1 MTTELRPNDDMPSE
15 RQLGMAL
22 GDFRV
27 WVAKREGPPDGAPR
41 IRLAEVVGMS
51 RQSFYGICDSGQM
64 WNAGPRSP
72 YWAWRQRRSALW
84 AMDGAAIVRLS
95 NEFRAVSVAL
105 KQPLSAV
112 GQSWWD
118 NGDYSGLGL
127 AVRGSGSDVQ
137 IFRLGPDGEI
147 DTWDPRPVDGL
158 ADGSQTEDEQSESGS
173 DEPDDA
179 LVERGDEVS
188 GAVADDTAEEIV
200 DEVVEEVVEER
211 GSGDVAVAAGA
222 DDAGADDVA
231 VDDATADEA
240 ADEVD
245 EDDAVAEAE
254 TDEGGVG
261 DDDTVYGLATDSFL
275 PVGEPVD
282 DALGRLSAEIR
293 DDISNHLLLVS
304 SVEQVARICGAPVI
318 ALVPGLSLEVARKAA
333 LLRINGWHP
342 AYPRKDAEGK
352 IEEYRVRWVEGLWG
366 DALHMLYYSEEVDYA
381 DDGARLVAFAPT
393 LAWGVDER
401 LPYSAQQMR
410 AGVTISERQRKHA
423 VSDHDGRP
431 DLIGLRPSDWAP
443 IRRYPDSDWFFG
455 SEGILHHGM
464 LRHLIELGLFY
475 KNDYERFVRA
485 AEIDIRLLPL
495 VIRGSSR
502 AELLEH
508 WYLVR
513 EVADAFVKVD
523 GFKNSVFALE
533 LERMRLIIERTMLSD
548 EYAITPYYHG
558 KGKRLARSTRISER
572 RWMLERVRDIVLEAR
587 RARGRQKVRRFF
599 NSLFLGPFRWM
610 RRRVYIG
617 RYRALRARGIFP
629 GKEGDLS
636 IETQEYK
643 AVRGGIGI
651 EKKEGFDW
659 NAHEA
664 LRQVPAE
671 QRYGSL
677 DPATFCGLDY
687 TKWGAQVVS
696 VASFD
701 RRRWY
706 TLIDDPRVPVV
717 PDDAVSD
724 DAVSDD
730 VVSDDVV
737 PDVSSEDEV
746 AEVGVVH
753 EDDGVE
759 EVLPEDGLLE
769 DAVGDG
775 VVSDDFM
782 PDKEEED
789 ADAED
794 DEDEED
800 SELAEAAVGEDV
812 VSDAAAKDDSETKDA
827 VTNEEAANDSEA
839 SERA

>member
-1 MTTELRPNDDMPSE
+1 MVGWSVVGWSAVQESPKGDDMEREGLTRRGVVMTKEMKPNDEVSLE
-15 RQLGMAL
+15 RQLSMAVD
-22 GDFRV
+22 DFLA
-27 WVAKREGPPDGAPR
+27 WVATHESPPDDTPR
-41 IRLAEVVGMS
+41 VRLIEVVGMA
-51 RQSFYGICDSGQM
+51 RATFYGICDSGQV
-64 WNAGPRSP
+64 WTAGRRSP
-72 YWAWRQRRSALW
+72 YWAWQKRRRALW

-105 KQPLSAV
+105 EQPLPSV
-112 GQSWWD
+112 CQSWWD
-118 NGDYSGLGL
+118 NGDYSAFGLV
-127 AVRGSGSDVQ
+127 VRGSGAVVE
-137 IFRLGPDGEI
+137 IFRLGPDGEL
-147 DTWDPRPVDGL
+147 DTWDPRPVGSL
-158 ADGSQTEDEQSESGS
+158 ADSSQSEDEPSESGS

-179 LVERGDEVS
+179 APAERDDEVS
-188 GAVADDTAEEIV
+188 GAVVDETADDAEA
-200 DEVVEEVVEER
+200 D
-211 GSGDVAVAAGA
+211 DVAV
-222 DDAGADDVA
+222 DDVA
-231 VDDATADEA
+231 VDDATADEVDEDDV

-245 EDDAVAEAE
+245 EDDAAAEAE
-254 TDEGGVG
+254 TDAGGVG

-282 DALGRLSAEIR
+282 DALGRLSAETR
-293 DDISNHLLLVS
+293 DEIANHLLIAL

-318 ALVPGLSLEVARKAA
+318 ALVPGLSLDAARKAA

-342 AYPRKDAEGK
+342 AYPRKDAEGN

-393 LAWGVDER
+393 LSWGVDER

-410 AGVTISERQRKHA
+410 TGVTISERQRKHA

-431 DLIGLRPSDWAP
+431 DLIGMRPSDWAP
-443 IRRYPDSDWFFG
+443 RRRYPDSDWFFG

-513 EVADAFVKVD
+513 EVADAFVGVK

-533 LERMRLIIERTMLSD
+533 LERRRLIIERTMLSD

-558 KGKRLARSTRISER
+558 KGKRLARSTRVSER
-572 RWMLERVRDIVLEAR
+572 RWMLERVRDIIVEVG

-643 AVRGGIGI
+643 DAGGGIGI

-659 NAHEA
+659 NAYEA

-696 VASFD
+696 VASVD
-701 RRRWY
+701 RSRWY
-706 TLIDDPRVPVV
+706 TLIDDPRV
-717 PDDAVSD
+717 SD
-724 DAVSDD
+724 DTAD
-730 VVSDDVV
+730 
-737 PDVSSEDEV
+737 
-746 AEVGVVH
+746 
-753 EDDGVE
+753 
-759 EVLPEDGLLE
+759 E
-769 DAVGDG
+769 DAAGDG
-775 VVSDDFM
+775 VDGVR
-782 PDKEEED
+782 E
-789 ADAED
+789 
-794 DEDEED
+794 
-800 SELAEAAVGEDV
+800 
-812 VSDAAAKDDSETKDA
+812 
-827 VTNEEAANDSEA
+827 
-839 SERA
+839 

>member
-1 MTTELRPNDDMPSE
+1 MTKEPRPNDDVPSE
-15 RQLGMAL
+15 RQLSIAL
-22 GDFRV
+22 DDFRV
-27 WVAKREGPPDGAPR
+27 WVAKREGPPDAAPR
-41 IRLAEVVGMS
+41 VRLAEVVGMS
-51 RQSFYGICDSGQM
+51 RVTFYKLCDSDHV
-64 WNAGPRSP
+64 WNAWARSP
-72 YWAWRQRRSALW
+72 YWVWHKRRRALW
-84 AMDGAAIVRLS
+84 DMDGAAIVRLS

-105 KQPLSAV
+105 KQRLPSV
-112 GQSWWD
+112 CQSWWD
-118 NGDYSGLGL
+118 NNGGYGGLGL
-127 AVRGSGSDVQ
+127 EVRGSGSDVQ

-147 DTWDPRPVDGL
+147 DTWDPRPVESL
-158 ADGSQTEDEQSESGS
+158 ADGIQTEDEQSESGS

-211 GSGDVAVAAGA
+211 GSGDVAVVAGA
-222 DDAGADDVA
+222 DDAEADDA
-231 VDDATADEA
+231 AADDAT

-245 EDDAVAEAE
+245 EDDAAAEAE
-254 TDEGGVG
+254 TDAGGVG

-282 DALGRLSAEIR
+282 DALGRLSAETR
-293 DDISNHLLLVS
+293 DEIANHLLIAL

-393 LAWGVDER
+393 LSWGVDER

-410 AGVTISERQRKHA
+410 TGVTISERQNKHA

-431 DLIGLRPSDWAP
+431 DLIGMRPSDWAP
-443 IRRYPDSDWFFG
+443 RRRYPDSDWFFG

-513 EVADAFVKVD
+513 EVADAFVGVK

-533 LERMRLIIERTMLSD
+533 LERRRLIIERTMLSD

-558 KGKRLARSTRISER
+558 KGKRLARSTRVSER
-572 RWMLERVRDIVLEAR
+572 RWMLERVRDIIVEVG

-643 AVRGGIGI
+643 NAGGGIGI
-651 EKKEGFDW
+651 AKKEGFDW

-664 LRQVPAE
+664 LRQVPPE

-687 TKWGAQVVS
+687 TKWGAQLVS
-696 VASFD
+696 VAAVD

-706 TLIDDPRVPVV
+706 TLIDDPRVP
-717 PDDAVSD
+717 DDA
-724 DAVSDD
+724 A
-730 VVSDDVV
+730 
-737 PDVSSEDEV
+737 
-746 AEVGVVH
+746 
-753 EDDGVE
+753 
-759 EVLPEDGLLE
+759 
-769 DAVGDG
+769 GDG
-775 VVSDDFM
+775 AGWS
-782 PDKEEED
+782 
-789 ADAED
+789 
-794 DEDEED
+794 
-800 SELAEAAVGEDV
+800 
-812 VSDAAAKDDSETKDA
+812 
-827 VTNEEAANDSEA
+827 
-839 SERA
+839 

>member
-1 MTTELRPNDDMPSE
+1 MTTELRPNDEMPSE

-22 GDFRV
+22 DDFRV
-27 WVAKREGPPDGAPR
+27 WVTKRESPPDDTPR
-41 IRLAEVVGMS
+41 VRLVEVVGMA
-51 RQSFYGICDSGQM
+51 RQSFYNFCDSGQV
-64 WNAGPRSP
+64 WTGGARSP
-72 YWAWRQRRSALW
+72 YWAWRQRRRVLW
-84 AMDGAAIVRLS
+84 AMDGAAIVRLT

-105 KQPLSAV
+105 GQPLSAV
-112 GQSWWD
+112 SQSWWD
-118 NGDYSGLGL
+118 NGGYSGLGL
-127 AVRGSGSDVQ
+127 EVRGSGAKIDL
-137 IFRLGPDGEI
+137 FRIGPDGEI
-147 DTWDPRPVDGL
+147 DTWDSRPVESL
-158 ADGSQTEDEQSESGS
+158 ADSSQTEDEPSGSGSDASDDADASVS

-179 LVERGDEVS
+179 AASEREDEVS
-188 GAVADDTAEEIV
+188 GAVADDTV
-200 DEVVEEVVEER
+200 DEVVEDWVSGEVVEER
-211 GSGDVAVAAGA
+211 GSDAVADDA
-222 DDAGADDVA
+222 DDAGAPASDEPDGAAASGVVEASDDSEE
-231 VDDATADEA
+231 DGI
-240 ADEVD
+240 VD
-245 EDDAVAEAE
+245 EESLPIGESAGDALRRMSAVARDAISSSIEEA
-254 TDEGGVG
+254 
-261 DDDTVYGLATDSFL
+261 
-275 PVGEPVD
+275 
-282 DALGRLSAEIR
+282 
-293 DDISNHLLLVS
+293 S

-318 ALVPGLSLEVARKAA
+318 ALVPGLSLEVARNAA

-393 LAWGVDER
+393 LSWGVDES

-410 AGVTISERQRKHA
+410 TGVTISERQRKHA

-431 DLIGLRPSDWAP
+431 DLIGMRPSDWAP
-443 IRRYPDSDWFFG
+443 RRRYPDSDWFFG

-572 RWMLERVRDIVLEAR
+572 RWMLERIRDIVLEAR
-587 RARGRQKVRRFF
+587 RARRRQKVRRFF

-643 AVRGGIGI
+643 SVRGGIGI

-671 QRYGSL
+671 HRYGSL
-677 DPATFCGLDY
+677 DPAAFCGLDY

-706 TLIDDPRVPVV
+706 TLIDDPRVPAV
-717 PDDAVSD
+717 PDEA
-724 DAVSDD
+724 A
-730 VVSDDVV
+730 
-737 PDVSSEDEV
+737 
-746 AEVGVVH
+746 A
-753 EDDGVE
+753 
-759 EVLPEDGLLE
+759 
-769 DAVGDG
+769 GDG
-775 VVSDDFM
+775 AGWS
-782 PDKEEED
+782 
-789 ADAED
+789 
-794 DEDEED
+794 
-800 SELAEAAVGEDV
+800 
-812 VSDAAAKDDSETKDA
+812 
-827 VTNEEAANDSEA
+827 
-839 SERA
+839 

>member
-1 MTTELRPNDDMPSE
+1 MTIEPRPNDDVPSE

-22 GDFRV
+22 DDFRA
-27 WVAKREGPPDGAPR
+27 WVKRCERPPDAVFR
-41 IRLAEVVGMS
+41 VRLVEVVGIA
-51 RQSFYGICDSGQM
+51 RVTFYRLCDSDHV
-64 WNAGPRSP
+64 WNAWARSP
-72 YWAWRQRRSALW
+72 YWVWHKRRRALW
-84 AMDGAAIVRLS
+84 DMDGAAIVRLS

-112 GQSWWD
+112 SQSWWD
-118 NGDYSGLGL
+118 NDGGYSGLGL
-127 AVRGSGSDVQ
+127 EVRGSGAKVEL
-137 IFRLGPDGEI
+137 FRLGPGGEI
-147 DTWDPRPVDGL
+147 DTWDPRPVESSDASDD
-158 ADGSQTEDEQSESGS
+158 ADVPAS

-179 LVERGDEVS
+179 VVSEREDEVS
-188 GAVADDTAEEIV
+188 GAVSDDTV
-200 DEVVEEVVEER
+200 DEVVEDWVPDEVVGER
-211 GSGDVAVAAGA
+211 GSDAVV
-222 DDAGADDVA
+222 DDAGDAGDAGDADALVSEEPDGAAASGV
-231 VDDATADEA
+231 VEA
-240 ADEVD
+240 ADDPEEDGIVD
-245 EDDAVAEAE
+245 E
-254 TDEGGVG
+254 G
-261 DDDTVYGLATDSFL
+261 FL
-275 PVGEPVD
+275 PIGESAG
-282 DALGRLSAEIR
+282 DALSRMSDEAR
-293 DDISNHLLLVS
+293 DAISS
-304 SVEQVARICGAPVI
+304 SLEEASLVEQIALICGAPVI
-318 ALVPGLSLEVARKAA
+318 AMVPGLSLEVARKAA
-333 LLRINGWHP
+333 LLRVSRWHP
-342 AYPRKDAEGK
+342 AYPRKDAEGN
-352 IEEYRVRWVEGLWG
+352 IEEYRVRSVEGLWG
-366 DALHMLYYSEEVDYA
+366 DAIQMLYYSRKADYA
-381 DDGARLVAFAPT
+381 DEGARLVAFAPT
-393 LAWGVDER
+393 LSWGVDER

-410 AGVTISERQRKHA
+410 TGVTISERQRKHA

-431 DLIGLRPSDWAP
+431 DLIGMRPSDWAP
-443 IRRYPDSDWFFG
+443 RRRYPDSDWFFG

-513 EVADAFVKVD
+513 EVADAFVGVK

-533 LERMRLIIERTMLSD
+533 LERRRLIIERTMLSD

-572 RWMLERVRDIVLEAR
+572 RWMLERVRDIIVEVG

-643 AVRGGIGI
+643 NARGGIGI

-659 NAHEA
+659 NAYEA

-696 VASFD
+696 VASVD
-701 RRRWY
+701 RSRWY
-706 TLIDDPRVPVV
+706 TLIDDPRV
-717 PDDAVSD
+717 SD
-724 DAVSDD
+724 DTAD
-730 VVSDDVV
+730 
-737 PDVSSEDEV
+737 
-746 AEVGVVH
+746 
-753 EDDGVE
+753 
-759 EVLPEDGLLE
+759 E
-769 DAVGDG
+769 DAAGDG
-775 VVSDDFM
+775 VDGVR
-782 PDKEEED
+782 E
-789 ADAED
+789 
-794 DEDEED
+794 
-800 SELAEAAVGEDV
+800 
-812 VSDAAAKDDSETKDA
+812 
-827 VTNEEAANDSEA
+827 
-839 SERA
+839 

>member
-1 MTTELRPNDDMPSE
+1 MTTELRPNDDVPSE

-22 GDFRV
+22 DDFRA
-27 WVAKREGPPDGAPR
+27 WVAKREGPPDAAPR
-41 IRLAEVVGMS
+41 VRLMDVVSMA
-51 RQSFYGICDSGQM
+51 RATFYGICDSGQT
-64 WNAGPRSP
+64 WTGGARSP
-72 YWAWRQRRSALW
+72 YWAWRQRRRVLW
-84 AMDGAAIVRLS
+84 SMDGAAIVRLS

-105 KQPLSAV
+105 GQPLSAV
-112 GQSWWD
+112 SQSWWD
-118 NGDYSGLGL
+118 NNGGYGGLGL
-127 AVRGSGSDVQ
+127 EVRGSGAKVDL
-137 IFRLGPDGEI
+137 FRLGPDGEI
-147 DTWDPRPVDGL
+147 DTWDPRPVESL
-158 ADGSQTEDEQSESGS
+158 ADGIQTEDEQSESGS

-200 DEVVEEVVEER
+200 EEVVGEL
-211 GSGDVAVAAGA
+211 GSDDAVVAAEAGA
-222 DDAGADDVA
+222 DDAAADDAA
-231 VDDATADEA
+231 VDDAMSDEVDEDNDV

-245 EDDAVAEAE
+245 EDDAAAEAE
-254 TDEGGVG
+254 TDAGGVGVVG

-282 DALGRLSAEIR
+282 DVLGRLSAETR
-293 DDISNHLLLVS
+293 DEIANHLLIAL

-342 AYPRKDAEGK
+342 AYPRKDAEGN

-366 DALHMLYYSEEVDYA
+366 DALHMLYYSEEVGYA

-393 LAWGVDER
+393 LSWGVDER

-410 AGVTISERQRKHA
+410 TGVTISERQRKHA

-431 DLIGLRPSDWAP
+431 DLIGMRPSDWAP
-443 IRRYPDSDWFFG
+443 RRRYPDSDWFFG

-533 LERMRLIIERTMLSD
+533 LERRRLIIERTMLSD

-572 RWMLERVRDIVLEAR
+572 RWMLERVRDIIVEVG

-636 IETQEYK
+636 VETQEYK
-643 AVRGGIGI
+643 AARGGIGI

-659 NAHEA
+659 NAYEA

-671 QRYGSL
+671 HRYGSL
-677 DPATFCGLDY
+677 DPAAFCGLDY

-696 VASFD
+696 VASVD

-706 TLIDDPRVPVV
+706 TLIDDPRV
-717 PDDAVSD
+717 SD
-724 DAVSDD
+724 DTAD
-730 VVSDDVV
+730 
-737 PDVSSEDEV
+737 
-746 AEVGVVH
+746 
-753 EDDGVE
+753 
-759 EVLPEDGLLE
+759 E
-769 DAVGDG
+769 DAAGDG
-775 VVSDDFM
+775 VDGVR
-782 PDKEEED
+782 E
-789 ADAED
+789 
-794 DEDEED
+794 
-800 SELAEAAVGEDV
+800 
-812 VSDAAAKDDSETKDA
+812 
-827 VTNEEAANDSEA
+827 
-839 SERA
+839 

>member
-1 MTTELRPNDDMPSE
+1 MTIEPRPNDDVPSE
-15 RQLGMAL
+15 RQLRMAL
-22 GDFRV
+22 DDFRA
-27 WVAKREGPPDGAPR
+27 WVAKRESPPDDTPR
-41 IRLAEVVGMS
+41 VRLAEVVGMA
-51 RQSFYGICDSGQM
+51 RVTFYSLCDSDHV
-64 WNAGPRSP
+64 WNGWARSP
-72 YWAWRQRRSALW
+72 YWAWRQRRRALW

-95 NEFRAVSVAL
+95 DEFRAVSVAL
-105 KQPLSAV
+105 KQRLSAV
-112 GQSWWD
+112 SQSWWD

-127 AVRGSGSDVQ
+127 EVRGSGAKVEL
-137 IFRLGPDGEI
+137 FRLGPDGEI
-147 DTWDPRPVDGL
+147 DTWDPRPVESL
-158 ADGSQTEDEQSESGS
+158 ADSRQTEDEPSESGS

-188 GAVADDTAEEIV
+188 GAVADDTADDTV
-200 DEVVEEVVEER
+200 DEVVEDWVPDEVVEER
-211 GSGDVAVAAGA
+211 GSDAVV
-222 DDAGADDVA
+222 DDAGDADAPASDEPDGAAASGV
-231 VDDATADEA
+231 VEA
-240 ADEVD
+240 ADAPEEDGIVD
-245 EDDAVAEAE
+245 EE
-254 TDEGGVG
+254 
-261 DDDTVYGLATDSFL
+261 SL
-275 PVGEPVD
+275 PIGEPAG
-282 DALGRLSAEIR
+282 DALGRMSDVAR
-293 DDISNHLLLVS
+293 DAISSSLEEAS
-304 SVEQVARICGAPVI
+304 SVEQVALICGAPVI

-333 LLRINGWHP
+333 FLRISGWHP
-342 AYPRKDAEGK
+342 AYPRKDAEGN
-352 IEEYRVRWVEGLWG
+352 IEEYRVRSVEGLWG
-366 DALHMLYYSEEVDYA
+366 DAIQMLYYSREADYA
-381 DDGARLVAFAPT
+381 DEGARLVAFAPT
-393 LAWGVDER
+393 LSWGVDEG
-401 LPYSAQQMR
+401 LPYQAQQMR
-410 AGVTISERQRKHA
+410 TGVTISERQRKHA
-423 VSDHDGRP
+423 VSDHEGRP
-431 DLIGLRPSDWAP
+431 DLIGMRPSDWAP
-443 IRRYPDSDWFFG
+443 RRRYPDSDWFFG

-533 LERMRLIIERTMLSD
+533 LERRRLIIERTMLSD

-572 RWMLERVRDIVLEAR
+572 RWMLERVRDIIVEVG

-643 AVRGGIGI
+643 NARGGIGI

-659 NAHEA
+659 NAYEA

-696 VASFD
+696 VASVD
-701 RRRWY
+701 RSRWY
-706 TLIDDPRVPVV
+706 TLIDDPRV
-717 PDDAVSD
+717 SD
-724 DAVSDD
+724 DTAD
-730 VVSDDVV
+730 
-737 PDVSSEDEV
+737 
-746 AEVGVVH
+746 
-753 EDDGVE
+753 
-759 EVLPEDGLLE
+759 E
-769 DAVGDG
+769 DAAGDG
-775 VVSDDFM
+775 VDGVR
-782 PDKEEED
+782 E
-789 ADAED
+789 
-794 DEDEED
+794 
-800 SELAEAAVGEDV
+800 
-812 VSDAAAKDDSETKDA
+812 
-827 VTNEEAANDSEA
+827 
-839 SERA
+839 

>member
-1 MTTELRPNDDMPSE
+1 MVGWSVAGWTAVQESPKGDDMEREGLTRRGVVVTTEMKPNDDMPSE
-15 RQLGMAL
+15 RQLSMAL
-22 GDFRV
+22 EDFRV
-27 WVAKREGPPDGAPR
+27 WVKRCERPPDDTPR
-41 IRLAEVVGMS
+41 VRLAEVVGMS
-51 RQSFYGICDSGQM
+51 RQSFYGICDSGQV
-64 WNAGPRSP
+64 WNAGTRSP
-72 YWAWRQRRSALW
+72 YWAWHQRRRALW

-118 NGDYSGLGL
+118 NGGYSGLGL

-147 DTWDPRPVDGL
+147 DTWDPRPVESL

-179 LVERGDEVS
+179 LVDRGDEVS
-188 GAVADDTAEEIV
+188 GAVSDDTAEEI
-200 DEVVEEVVEER
+200 VEEVVEER

-222 DDAGADDVA
+222 DDAEADDVA

-240 ADEVD
+240 D
-245 EDDAVAEAE
+245 EDDAASEAEA
-254 TDEGGVG
+254 DAGGVG

-282 DALGRLSAEIR
+282 DALGRLSAETR
-293 DDISNHLLLVS
+293 DDIANHLLIAL

-393 LAWGVDER
+393 LSWGVDER

-410 AGVTISERQRKHA
+410 AGVTISERQHKHA

-431 DLIGLRPSDWAP
+431 DLIGMRPSDWAP

-455 SEGILHHGM
+455 SEGILHLG
-464 LRHLIELGLFY
+464 RVRRLIESGVLY
-475 KNDYERFVRA
+475 KNDYARLVRVAGRDIRFVPL
-485 AEIDIRLLPL
+485 RL
-495 VIRGSSR
+495 RGPSR
-502 AELLEH
+502 AELLEY

-513 EVADAFVKVD
+513 EVADAFANVE

-533 LERMRLIIERTMLSD
+533 VERRRLVFERTILSD
-548 EYAITPYYHG
+548 KYAITPYYHG
-558 KGKRLARSTRISER
+558 LGKRLARSTRISER
-572 RWMLERVRDIVLEAR
+572 RWMLERIRDIVLEAR

-687 TKWGAQVVS
+687 TKWGAQIVPGGS
-696 VASFD
+696 VD

-706 TLIDDPRVPVV
+706 TFLGRRRAPG
-717 PDDAVSD
+717 DAV
-724 DAVSDD
+724 AD
-730 VVSDDVV
+730 VL
-737 PDVSSEDEV
+737 SEGEM
-746 AEVGVVH
+746 AEVGVFYQ
-753 EDDGVE
+753 EDGVE
-759 EVLPEDGLLE
+759 DDLLAEGLLE
-769 DAVGDG
+769 DEIDGD
-775 VVSDDFM
+775 VSDDFM
-782 PDKEEED
+782 SD
-789 ADAED
+789 ADAAGDGVDGVRE
-794 DEDEED
+794 
-800 SELAEAAVGEDV
+800 
-812 VSDAAAKDDSETKDA
+812 
-827 VTNEEAANDSEA
+827 
-839 SERA
+839 

>member
-15 RQLGMAL
+15 RQLSMAL
-22 GDFRV
+22 EDFRA
-27 WVAKREGPPDGAPR
+27 WVKRCERPPDAIPR
-41 IRLAEVVGMS
+41 VRLIEVVGMS
-51 RQSFYGICDSGQM
+51 RQSFYGICDSGQV
-64 WNAGPRSP
+64 WTARRRSP
-72 YWAWRQRRSALW
+72 YWAWQKRRRALW

-112 GQSWWD
+112 SQSWWD
-118 NGDYSGLGL
+118 NNGGYGGLGL
-127 AVRGSGSDVQ
+127 EVRGSGAKVEL
-137 IFRLGPDGEI
+137 FRLGPDGER
-147 DTWDPRPVDGL
+147 DTWLPQLDGDQPD
-158 ADGSQTEDEQSESGS
+158 DGQPESERSESGS

-179 LVERGDEVS
+179 APAERCDEVS

-222 DDAGADDVA
+222 DDAAADDVA
-231 VDDATADEA
+231 VDDATADE
-240 ADEVD
+240 VD
-245 EDDAVAEAE
+245 EDDAAAEAE
-254 TDEGGVG
+254 TDAGGVG

-282 DALGRLSAEIR
+282 DALGRLSAETR
-293 DDISNHLLLVS
+293 DDISNHLLIAL

-352 IEEYRVRWVEGLWG
+352 IEEYTVRWVEGLWG

-393 LAWGVDER
+393 LSWGVDER

-410 AGVTISERQRKHA
+410 TGVTISERQRKHA

-431 DLIGLRPSDWAP
+431 DLIGMRPSDWAP
-443 IRRYPDSDWFFG
+443 RRRYPDSDWFFG

-671 QRYGSL
+671 HRYGSL
-677 DPATFCGLDY
+677 DPAAFCGLDY

-717 PDDAVSD
+717 PDDAG

-737 PDVSSEDEV
+737 C
-746 AEVGVVH
+746 
-753 EDDGVE
+753 
-759 EVLPEDGLLE
+759 
-769 DAVGDG
+769 
-775 VVSDDFM
+775 FI
-782 PDKEEED
+782 
-789 ADAED
+789 
-794 DEDEED
+794 
-800 SELAEAAVGEDV
+800 
-812 VSDAAAKDDSETKDA
+812 
-827 VTNEEAANDSEA
+827 
-839 SERA
+839 

>member
-15 RQLGMAL
+15 RQLSMAL
-22 GDFRV
+22 EDFRA
-27 WVAKREGPPDGAPR
+27 WVKRCERPPDAIPR
-41 IRLAEVVGMS
+41 VRLIEVVGMS
-51 RQSFYGICDSGQM
+51 RQSFYGICDSGQV
-64 WNAGPRSP
+64 WTARRRSP
-72 YWAWRQRRSALW
+72 YWAWQKRRRALW

-112 GQSWWD
+112 SQSWWD
-118 NGDYSGLGL
+118 NNGGYGGLGL
-127 AVRGSGSDVQ
+127 EVRGSGAKVEL
-137 IFRLGPDGEI
+137 FRLGPDGER
-147 DTWDPRPVDGL
+147 DTWLPQLDGDQPD
-158 ADGSQTEDEQSESGS
+158 DGQPESERSESGS

-179 LVERGDEVS
+179 APAERCDEVS

-200 DEVVEEVVEER
+200 DEVVEER

-222 DDAGADDVA
+222 DDAAADDAAADDVA
-231 VDDATADEA
+231 VDDATADE
-240 ADEVD
+240 VD
-245 EDDAVAEAE
+245 EDDAASEAEA
-254 TDEGGVG
+254 DAGGVG

-282 DALGRLSAEIR
+282 DALGRLSAETR
-293 DDISNHLLLVS
+293 DEIANHLVIAL

-318 ALVPGLSLEVARKAA
+318 ALVPGLSLDAARKAA

-352 IEEYRVRWVEGLWG
+352 IEEYTVRWVEGLWG

-393 LAWGVDER
+393 LSWGVDER

-410 AGVTISERQRKHA
+410 TGVTISERQRKHA

-455 SEGILHHGM
+455 SEGVLHLG
-464 LRHLIELGLFY
+464 RVRRLIESGALY
-475 KNDYERFVRA
+475 KNDYARLVRVAERDIRFVPL
-485 AEIDIRLLPL
+485 RL
-495 VIRGSSR
+495 RGPSR
-502 AELLEH
+502 AELLEY

-513 EVADAFVKVD
+513 EVADAFAKVE

-533 LERMRLIIERTMLSD
+533 VERRRLVFERTMLSD

-572 RWMLERVRDIVLEAR
+572 RWMLERIRDNVLEAR

-643 AVRGGIGI
+643 AARGGIGI

-671 QRYGSL
+671 HRYGSL

-687 TKWGAQVVS
+687 TKWGAQIVPGGS
-696 VASFD
+696 VD

-706 TLIDDPRVPVV
+706 TFLGRKRAPG
-717 PDDAVSD
+717 DAV
-724 DAVSDD
+724 
-730 VVSDDVV
+730 
-737 PDVSSEDEV
+737 
-746 AEVGVVH
+746 AE
-753 EDDGVE
+753 
-759 EVLPEDGLLE
+759 GLLE
-769 DAVGDG
+769 DEVDGD
-775 VVSDDFM
+775 VSDDFM
-782 PDKEEED
+782 SD
-789 ADAED
+789 ADAAGDGVDGVRE
-794 DEDEED
+794 
-800 SELAEAAVGEDV
+800 
-812 VSDAAAKDDSETKDA
+812 
-827 VTNEEAANDSEA
+827 
-839 SERA
+839 